1 MNEFDSYLKKST
13 VMFQKLFVL
22 FFSQRK
28 NADELKVNLEKC
40 VIPIFCTAMVGA
52 EEDKKIKLTKV

>member
-1 MNEFDSYLKKST
+1 M
-13 VMFQKLFVL
+13 FVL